1 LDIIKNHFL
10 KPFMNK
16 QKGNV
21 GVELEF
27 PLINMEKKPVSLT
40 VAQNLLDSFLEKGFK
55 AEETTIDGKNAFI
68 SNDAGDVLSFDNSY
82 NNFEFSMNYGPSLC
96 DIAERFCRYFTHAN
110 SFALKHNHILTGMGT
125 NPYKKYTLQHHVN
138 FPVYNM
144 VDEYLHTF
152 PAKHNFPDFPAY
164 LSSVQTHLD
173 LPLGE
178 LPFAATVVARLDFIR
193 AMLFSNSPSW
203 DRGDKTL
210 CYRDYLWEAS
220 AFPDTNTGK
229 VDEEYKTTG
238 DIISSFKKRKM
249 FNCIRNGKYKVFAP
263 VALPEYFNGDNDEDI
278 KYFLSFR
285 NIEITARGTLEVRS
299 DCAQPV
305 SDAFAPSAFSL
316 GILYNLNEANDLLSG
331 LFAGRSVRELRN
343 TVIYGGELPVN
354 NNILSEFVE
363 IARRGLVLRQKGEE
377 KLLEPL
383 FERAEKKLCPAKS
396 TLLRLNK
403 GENIEN
409 IIKDYSQA

>member
-1 LDIIKNHFL
+1 
-10 KPFMNK
+10 MNK

-152 PAKHNFPDFPAY
+152 PAKHNFR
-164 LSSVQTHLD
+164 
-173 LPLGE
+173 LPLICP
-178 LPFAATVVARLDFIR
+178 LSRHILTCRSVSCPSRQRYLR
-193 AMLFSNSPSW
+193 ALTLSAPCCFQIAVMGP
-203 DRGDKTL
+203 GDKH
-210 CYRDYLWEAS
+210 CA
-220 AFPDTNTGK
+220 TGTICGGK
-229 VDEEYKTTG
+229 R
-238 DIISSFKKRKM
+238 ISGYQHRK
-249 FNCIRNGKYKVFAP
+249 G
-263 VALPEYFNGDNDEDI
+263 
-278 KYFLSFR
+278 
-285 NIEITARGTLEVRS
+285 
-299 DCAQPV
+299 
-305 SDAFAPSAFSL
+305 
-316 GILYNLNEANDLLSG
+316 
-331 LFAGRSVRELRN
+331 
-343 TVIYGGELPVN
+343 
-354 NNILSEFVE
+354 
-363 IARRGLVLRQKGEE
+363 
-377 KLLEPL
+377 
-383 FERAEKKLCPAKS
+383 
-396 TLLRLNK
+396 
-403 GENIEN
+403 
-409 IIKDYSQA
+409 